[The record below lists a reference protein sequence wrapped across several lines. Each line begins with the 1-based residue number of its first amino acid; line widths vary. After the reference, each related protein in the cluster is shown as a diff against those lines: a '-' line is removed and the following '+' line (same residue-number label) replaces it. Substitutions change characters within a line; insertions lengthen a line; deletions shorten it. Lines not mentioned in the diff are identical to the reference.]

1 MSEAVDSPI
10 SVLKLLPDLLCKME
24 IVVPSSW
31 SWRPRRCDVT
41 SVLSQSCVA
50 SAAPSSYI
58 RAAICFEGKPAFSR
72 IGGDSEVRS
81 SPPDH
86 SHRASLI
93 LGPLQL
99 RVSANPICT
108 CTQCRSKPEA
118 VYTRWKQTNKQ
129 SNTKKHAQVLKAMY
143 GDWNWMWTTGMMLL
157 RDTKV
162 VG

>member
-10 SVLKLLPDLLCKME
+10 NVLKLLPDLLCKIE
-24 IVVPSSW
+24 IMLPSRW
-31 SWRPRRCDVT
+31 SWRPRRYDVK

-58 RAAICFEGKPAFSR
+58 RPAICFEGKPAFSR

-86 SHRASLI
+86 SHWASLI

-99 RVSANPICT
+99 RVPANPICT
-108 CTQCRSKPEA
+108 CTYVGQNLSPYIGVE
-118 VYTRWKQTNKQ
+118 NKQ
-129 SNTKKHAQVLKAMY
+129 AIKHTKKHTQVLKAICK
-143 GDWNWMWTTGMMLL
+143 DWDWMRTTGMMRLW
-157 RDTKV
+157 DTTV